1 MIRNSSTFSADVK
14 LLLHV
19 GSEQFEIGSLGP
31 DYGIL
36 RDALPVE
43 SGEGVLETIVDNQST
58 RWNVRFSAPDSS
70 ATKRFTFEAV

>member
-1 MIRNSSTFSADVK
+1 MIKNSGTFSADVK
-14 LLLHV
+14 LLLHI

-36 RDALPVE
+36 RDELPIE

-58 RWNVRFSAPDSS
+58 RWNIRFTSPITGEA
-70 ATKRFTFEAV
+70 KRFTFEAV